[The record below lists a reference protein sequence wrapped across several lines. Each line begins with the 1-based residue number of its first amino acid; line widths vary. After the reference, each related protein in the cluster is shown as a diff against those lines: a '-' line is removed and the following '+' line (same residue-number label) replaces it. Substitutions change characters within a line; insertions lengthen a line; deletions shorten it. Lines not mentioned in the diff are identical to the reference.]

1 NLHPNV
7 FVTHESD
14 MVWLLYQLSRG
25 ERPRAHPWDG
35 PAGLNA
41 TMRDCRDLLDAL
53 PPSWDVAEQFERLQL
68 HLMKTRRGFDR
79 DLHWLGDKKSVQQAD
94 PQLQPFVDAHFP
106 GARFIH
112 MTRHPRAVVASM
124 VKAGRQWQVPVPYW
138 REGAEHILERW
149 IEHERWALA
158 VDGPVLRLRFEDLC
172 ADPAGAMRRAFQ
184 FLDVDNT
191 TALEREAAAMT
202 KPDPDR
208 KHADFALPPSADAEK
223 LMQRYDYRI
232 DA

>member
-1 NLHPNV
+1 
-7 FVTHESD
+7 
-14 MVWLLYQLSRG
+14 
-25 ERPRAHPWDG
+25 
-35 PAGLNA
+35 
-41 TMRDCRDLLDAL
+41 
-53 PPSWDVAEQFERLQL
+53 
-68 HLMKTRRGFDR
+68 MKTRRGFDR

-223 LMQRYDYRI
+223 LMQRILERARQRRA
-232 DA
+232 DAARFRKLAGHLAASLDSLYAAGLPRDIARHVAIRPLRQRYLLRGHRSGVLQPSELKA